1 MYKTIWEN
9 VETESDESIEM
20 QGIDPVITRILHQK
34 GIREAE
40 EIHEFLSDKPK
51 KTYDPF
57 LMKDLAKACDLIEQV
72 LEKQGHILV
81 YGDYDV
87 DGITSTTLLMNFFQ
101 SFYTNISYHIPNRQE
116 EGYGLN
122 RETLEELVETRKPTL
137 LISVDCGITALEEVA
152 YLNSKGVGVIITD
165 HHTPG
170 EELPEA
176 LVVNPKRRDCEYPF
190 KELCGCGVAF
200 KLTQGLQRRLKLDK
214 KMLNQN
220 LDLVALA
227 TVADVVPLRDENRTL
242 LKYGLQRINERRRL
256 GLKILLEEIRL
267 GDKKIMPGHIG
278 FMIGPHFNA
287 GGRVADARTG
297 VELLLTKDQNR
308 AGEIA
313 RHLARCNEERQEI
326 QQVGLD
332 RCLEEIE
339 QKYLEDDFLI
349 VDLPGLHEGVIGI
362 IAGRIKEIYYRPVL
376 VLTNSEDPET
386 YKGSGRSIEGFDLY
400 QEMAQYK
407 DLFQKFGGHPAACGL
422 SLDRKNIPKLRH
434 ELNKRAKELKKSN
447 QELFMKKIKIYAKV
461 GEEKLQKGFIETIQQ
476 MEPYGMGNEKPLFL
490 LEDLRVPDQGKIR
503 LGKEKTHLKLK
514 GRVTGGKRDVE
525 ALGFN
530 MVERYFEQLKSPNA
544 IDVVFFPEMNV
555 WNGRES
561 VQLMI
566 QDLRAHDEERSET
579 KRQQYY

>member
-1 MYKTIWEN
+1 MHKTLWKTLEIKE
-9 VETESDESIEM
+9 DESIEIP
-20 QGIDPVITRILHQK
+20 GIDPVITRILHQK
-34 GIREAE
+34 GITDAN
-40 EIHEFLSDKPK
+40 EIQEFLSDKPK

-57 LMKDLAKACDLIEQV
+57 LMKDLAEACDLIEEV
-72 LEKQGHILV
+72 LEKQGHIIV

-87 DGITSTTLLMNFFQ
+87 DGITSTTLLMDFFNNF
-101 SFYTNISYHIPNRQE
+101 YDNISYHIPNRQE

-122 RETLEELVETRKPTL
+122 RETLEELVETRKPAL

-152 YLNSKGVGVIITD
+152 YLKKQGVPVIITD

-170 EELPEA
+170 EELPKA
-176 LVVNPKRRDCEYPF
+176 LVINPKRKDCGYPF
-190 KELCGCGVAF
+190 KDLSGCGVAF
-200 KLTQGLQRRLKLDK
+200 KLTQGLQRRLELDK
-214 KMLNQN
+214 KILNQN

-267 GDKKIMPGHIG
+267 GDKKITPGHIG

-287 GGRVADARTG
+287 GGRVAEARSG
-297 VELLLTKDQNR
+297 VELLLTKDANR

-326 QQVGLD
+326 QQSGLE
-332 RCLEEIE
+332 RCLKEIE
-339 QKYLEDDFLI
+339 EKYLEDDFLVI
-349 VDLPGLHEGVIGI
+349 DLPGLHEGVIGI
-362 IAGRIKEIYYRPVL
+362 IAGRIKETYYRPVL
-376 VLTNSEDPET
+376 VLTNSEDPQI

-400 QEMAQYK
+400 QEMARYK
-407 DLFQKFGGHPAACGL
+407 DLFLKFGGHPAACGL
-422 SLDRKNIPKLRH
+422 SLEKNRIPLLRK
-434 ELNKRAKELKKSN
+434 ELNQRAKELKEKTP
-447 QELFMKKIKIYAKV
+447 QLFMKKIKIYATL
-461 GEEKLQKGFIETIQQ
+461 GEEKLNKGFIETIHQ

-514 GRVTGGKRDVE
+514 GRVFGGKQDLE
-525 ALGFN
+525 AIGFN
-530 MVERYFEQLKSPNA
+530 MVEQYFEKFQSPGA

-561 VQLMI
+561 VQLLI
-566 QDLRAHDEERSET
+566 QDFRTHEEDNS
-579 KRQQYY
+579 

>member
-1 MYKTIWEN
+1 MHKTIWQNLESMS
-9 VETESDESIEM
+9 TESIKIK
-20 QGIDPVITRILHQK
+20 GIDPVITRILHQK
-34 GIREAE
+34 GIRERE

-57 LMKDLAKACDLIEQV
+57 LMKDLGEACDRIEKV
-72 LEKQGHILV
+72 LEQQGHILI

-101 SFYTNISYHIPNRQE
+101 NFYSNISYHIPNRQE

-122 RETLEELVETRKPTL
+122 LETLEELVETRKPAL

-152 YLNSKGVGVIITD
+152 YLNKKGIGVIITD

-170 EELPEA
+170 EELPKA
-176 LVVNPKRRDCEYPF
+176 LVVNPKREECDYPF
-190 KELCGCGVAF
+190 KDLSGCGVAF
-200 KLTQGLQRRLKLDK
+200 KLTQGLQRRLNLDK
-214 KMLNQN
+214 KILNQN

-267 GDKKIMPGHIG
+267 GDKKITPGHIG

-297 VELLLTKDQNR
+297 VELLLTKDPDR

-326 QQVGLD
+326 QQIGLE

-339 QKYLEDDFLI
+339 QKYLENDFLI
-349 VDLPGLHEGVIGI
+349 IDLPGLHEGVIGI

-376 VLTNSEDPET
+376 VLTNSEDPEI

-400 QEMAQYK
+400 REMAEFK

-422 SLDRKNIPKLRH
+422 SLEKRNIPKLRR
-434 ELNKRAKELKKSN
+434 ELNQRAKELKESN
-447 QELFMKKIKIYAKV
+447 RELFMKKIKIYAKV
-461 GEEKLQKGFIETIQQ
+461 GEEKLQKGFIETIQR

-490 LEDLRVPDQGKIR
+490 LEDLQVPDQGKIR

-514 GRVTGGKRDVE
+514 GRVTGGKQDLE
-525 ALGFN
+525 AIGFN
-530 MVERYFEQLKSPNA
+530 MVEQYFEELQSPGA

-555 WNGRES
+555 WNGRGS
-561 VQLMI
+561 VQLLI
-566 QDLRAHDEERSET
+566 QDLREHEE
-579 KRQQYY
+579 

>member
-1 MYKTIWEN
+1 MHKTLWKTLEIQEN
-9 VETESDESIEM
+9 ESIKIP
-20 QGIDPVITRILHQK
+20 GIDPVITRILHQK
-34 GIREAE
+34 GITDAK

-57 LMKDLAKACDLIEQV
+57 LMKDLAEACDLIEEV
-72 LEKQGHILV
+72 LEKQGHIIV

-87 DGITSTTLLMNFFQ
+87 DGITSTTLLMDFFNNF
-101 SFYTNISYHIPNRQE
+101 YDNISYHIPNRQE

-122 RETLEELVETRKPTL
+122 RETLEELVETRKPEL
-137 LISVDCGITALEEVA
+137 LISVDCGITALEEV
-152 YLNSKGVGVIITD
+152 LFLKEKGVPVIITD

-170 EELPEA
+170 EELPKA
-176 LVVNPKRRDCEYPF
+176 LVVNPKREDCGYPF
-190 KELCGCGVAF
+190 KDLSGCGVAF
-200 KLTQGLQRRLKLDK
+200 KLTQGLQRRLQLDK
-214 KMLNQN
+214 KILNQN

-267 GDKKIMPGHIG
+267 ADKKITPGHIG

-287 GGRVADARTG
+287 GGRVAEARTG
-297 VELLLTKDQNR
+297 VELLLTKDPNR

-326 QQVGLD
+326 QQVGLE
-332 RCLEEIE
+332 RCLKEIE
-339 QKYLEDDFLI
+339 EKYLEDDFLI
-349 VDLPGLHEGVIGI
+349 IDLPGLHEGVIGI
-362 IAGRIKEIYYRPVL
+362 IAGRIKEMYYRPVL
-376 VLTNSEDPET
+376 VLTNSEDPKI

-400 QEMAQYK
+400 QEMSLYK
-407 DLFQKFGGHPAACGL
+407 DLFLKFGGHPAACGL
-422 SLDRKNIPKLRH
+422 SLEKNKIPLLRK
-434 ELNKRAKELKKSN
+434 ELNQRAKELKEKN
-447 QELFMKKIKIYAKV
+447 RELFMKKIKIYATL
-461 GEEKLQKGFIETIQQ
+461 GEDKLNKGFIETIHQ

-514 GRVTGGKRDVE
+514 GKVFGGKQDLE
-525 ALGFN
+525 AIGFN
-530 MVERYFEQLKSPNA
+530 MVEEYFEKLQSPGA

-561 VQLMI
+561 VQLLI
-566 QDLRAHDEERSET
+566 QDFRTHKEENS
-579 KRQQYY
+579 

>member
-1 MYKTIWEN
+1 MHKTLWKTLEIKE
-9 VETESDESIEM
+9 DESMEIP
-20 QGIDPVITRILHQK
+20 GIDPVITRILHQK
-34 GIREAE
+34 GITDAN
-40 EIHEFLSDKPK
+40 EIQEFLSDKPK

-57 LMKDLAKACDLIEQV
+57 LMKDLAEACDLIEEV
-72 LEKQGHILV
+72 LEKQGHIIV

-87 DGITSTTLLMNFFQ
+87 DGITSTTLLMDFFNNF
-101 SFYTNISYHIPNRQE
+101 YDNISYHIPNRQE

-122 RETLEELVETRKPTL
+122 RETLEELVETRKPAL

-152 YLNSKGVGVIITD
+152 YLKKQGVPVIITD

-170 EELPEA
+170 EELPKA
-176 LVVNPKRRDCEYPF
+176 LVINPKRKDCGYPF
-190 KELCGCGVAF
+190 KDLSGCGVAF
-200 KLTQGLQRRLKLDK
+200 KLTQGLQRRLELDK
-214 KMLNQN
+214 KILNQN

-267 GDKKIMPGHIG
+267 GDKKITPGHIG

-287 GGRVADARTG
+287 GGRVAEARSG
-297 VELLLTKDQNR
+297 VELLLTKDANR

-326 QQVGLD
+326 QQSGLE
-332 RCLEEIE
+332 RCLKEIE
-339 QKYLEDDFLI
+339 EKYLEDDFLVI
-349 VDLPGLHEGVIGI
+349 DLPGLHEGVIGI
-362 IAGRIKEIYYRPVL
+362 IAGRIKETYYRPVL
-376 VLTNSEDPET
+376 VLTNSEDPQI

-400 QEMAQYK
+400 QEMARYK
-407 DLFQKFGGHPAACGL
+407 DLFLKFGGHPAACGL
-422 SLDRKNIPKLRH
+422 SLEKNRIPLLRK
-434 ELNKRAKELKKSN
+434 ELNQRAKELKEKTP
-447 QELFMKKIKIYAKV
+447 QLFMKKIKIYATL
-461 GEEKLQKGFIETIQQ
+461 GEEKLNKGFIETIHQ

-514 GRVTGGKRDVE
+514 GRVFGGKQDLE
-525 ALGFN
+525 AIGFN
-530 MVERYFEQLKSPNA
+530 MVEQYFEKFQSPGA

-561 VQLMI
+561 VQLLI
-566 QDLRAHDEERSET
+566 QDFRTHEEDNS
-579 KRQQYY
+579 

>member
-1 MYKTIWEN
+1 MYKTLWKKIEIKEN
-9 VETESDESIEM
+9 ESVEIP
-20 QGIDPVITRILHQK
+20 GIDPVITRILHQK
-34 GIREAE
+34 GITNVK

-57 LMKDLAKACDLIEQV
+57 LMKDLAEACDLIEEV
-72 LEKQGHILV
+72 LANQGHIII

-87 DGITSTTLLMNFFQ
+87 DGITSTTLLMDFFQ
-101 SFYTNISYHIPNRQE
+101 SFYNNVSYHIPNRQE

-122 RETLEELVETRKPTL
+122 LETLKELVNTRRPKL
-137 LISVDCGITALEEVA
+137 VISVDCGITALEEVDF
-152 YLNSKGVGVIITD
+152 LKDQGVEVIITD

-170 EELPEA
+170 EELPKS
-176 LVVNPKRRDCEYPF
+176 LVINPKRKDCEYPF
-190 KELCGCGVAF
+190 KDLSGCGVAF
-200 KLTQGLQRRLKLDK
+200 KLTQGLQRRLLLDK
-214 KMLNQN
+214 KILNKN

-242 LKYGLQRINERRRL
+242 LKYGLQRINDRRRL

-267 GDKKIMPGHIG
+267 GDKKITPGHIG

-287 GGRVADARTG
+287 GGRVAEARTG
-297 VELLLTKDQNR
+297 VELLMTEDQNQ
-308 AGEIA
+308 AVEIA

-332 RCLEEIE
+332 RCLKEIE
-339 QKYLEDDFLI
+339 EKYLEDDFLI
-349 VDLPGLHEGVIGI
+349 IDLPGLHEGVIGI

-376 VLTNSEDPET
+376 VLTNSEDPEV

-400 QEMAQYK
+400 QEMSLYK

-422 SLDRKNIPKLRH
+422 SLEKKNIPVLRQ
-434 ELNKRAKELKKSN
+434 ELNKRAKDLKEEN
-447 QELFMKKIKIYAKV
+447 RELFLKKIKIYAKV
-461 GEEKLQKGFIETIQQ
+461 PEEKLHKGFIETIHR

-490 LEDLRVPDQGKIR
+490 LEDLRVPDKGKQR

-514 GRVTGGKRDVE
+514 GRVPGGKQDLE
-525 ALGFN
+525 AIGFN
-530 MVERYFEQLKSPNA
+530 MVEQYFEELQGPDA

-555 WNGRES
+555 WKGRES
-561 VQLMI
+561 VQLLI
-566 QDLRAHDEERSET
+566 QDLRSHKEDSRP
-579 KRQQYY
+579 Q